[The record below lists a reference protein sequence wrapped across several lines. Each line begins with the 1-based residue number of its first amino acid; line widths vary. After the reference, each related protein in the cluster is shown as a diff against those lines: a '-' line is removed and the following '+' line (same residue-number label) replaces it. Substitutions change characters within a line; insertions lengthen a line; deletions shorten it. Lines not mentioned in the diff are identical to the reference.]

1 MRIKHF
7 FGLAVIAAMT
17 ASCSSNNDLVNGGG
31 NGSGENESGASYASF
46 SINLPT
52 TRGTRAGSA
61 PEFNQG
67 SDYEYK
73 VNDAT
78 LLIFKKGEPTKEGE
92 TPKEGDFTFV
102 ESAELGSMA
111 PWQKPNPDETG
122 VTTHAKITAKLNN
135 VDKTDGYY
143 ALVLLN
149 NGTGDNVK
157 VTLPKKG
164 AKFSDWNVD
173 TNTNKDKEATN
184 KIANTNNGF
193 YMANAPLFKDNNVTT
208 LVAIDKD
215 KIYPTEEQAA
225 KSAATDVYVERG
237 LAKVTLSTGT
247 ATGKTDENGAYK
259 VADGAYKDDKVTIKN
274 WALDVT
280 NQKTFPI
287 HNVDGLTT
295 DYKEI
300 WSNTTAA
307 SETNGATNQR
317 FVDNKATLAQR
328 VYWGKD
334 PNYDKSDLC
343 STEDADMKALKA
355 EFNYVA
361 NKDVTAEPS
370 QPLYCLENTFNL
382 ANMMQG
388 QTTRVVFKATYKPAS
403 LPDGE
408 TTFYKIGKNTAIW
421 KESDLVKEIKAAVV
435 SVVTGAKTDK
445 ITVDLKAKGNDIT
458 AAGTHYIKAVN
469 ITVKTSETETATIT
483 DENITAINTQLGL
496 KETDKVGISTYAGG
510 DSYYIARIKHF
521 GDDLTSWKSG
531 QSYDKNNLEFLGRY
545 GVLRNNW
552 YELTVNSVSGPGY
565 PSVPEVKP
573 NTPDDED
580 NQYINVSVKILDWA
594 KRSQTVDL

>member
-1 MRIKHF
+1 
-7 FGLAVIAAMT
+7 
-17 ASCSSNNDLVNGGG
+17 
-31 NGSGENESGASYASF
+31 
-46 SINLPT
+46 
-52 TRGTRAGSA
+52 
-61 PEFNQG
+61 
-67 SDYEYK
+67 
-73 VNDAT
+73 
-78 LLIFKKGEPTKEGE
+78 
-92 TPKEGDFTFV
+92 
-102 ESAELGSMA
+102 MA
-111 PWQKPNPDETG
+111 PWKDPNETG
-122 VTTHAKITAKLNN
+122 VTTHAKITAKLEH

-164 AKFSDWNVD
+164 DTFFAWNVD

-184 KIANTNNGF
+184 EIANTNNGF
-193 YMANAPLFKDNNVTT
+193 YMANAPLFNKNNVTT
-208 LVAIDKD
+208 LVAIDKN

-237 LAKVTLSTGT
+237 LAKVTLKTGT
-247 ATGKTDENGAYK
+247 AATGKTDDKGAYK
-259 VADGAYKDDKVTIKN
+259 VADGAYKDDKVTIEN

-280 NQKTFPI
+280 NKKTFPI

-295 DYKEI
+295 DYTDI
-300 WSNTTAA
+300 WSNTATASTINSA
-307 SETNGATNQR
+307 NNQR

-370 QPLYCLENTFNL
+370 KPLYCLENTFNL
-382 ANMMQG
+382 DNMMQG
-388 QTTRVVFKATYKPAS
+388 QTTRVVFKAKYTPKGFT
-403 LPDGE
+403 DGD
-408 TTFYKIGKNTAIW
+408 TFYKIGKNTAIW
-421 KESDLVKEIKAAVV
+421 SEADLKQEIEAAVA
-435 SVVTGAKTDK
+435 SVVSGAAGKT
-445 ITVDLKAKGNDIT
+445 TVTLNAGAGKNNIT
-458 AAGTHYIKAVN
+458 AAGTHYITKDNIAV
-469 ITVKTSETETATIT
+469 TGVETIS
-483 DENITAINTQLGL
+483 DENIKAINTQLGL

-510 DSYYIARIKHF
+510 ESYYIARIKHF

-531 QSYDKNNLEFLGRY
+531 SYGKNNLEYLGRY

-552 YELTVNSVSGPGY
+552 YELTVNSVSNPGY

-573 NTPDDED
+573 GTPDDED
-580 NQYINVSVKILDWA
+580 NNYINVSVKILKWA
-594 KRSQTVDL
+594 KRSQNVDL